1 MMSTLSG
8 YMGQILRVDLTE
20 GRIWSEPLDADYARR
35 FIGGSGLGARYLW
48 DFITPDTDPLGPE
61 NPLIFMTGPF
71 VGTSTP
77 AAGRFSV
84 VTRSPQTGL
93 TGEGNSGGYFGPAL
107 RQAGYDGIIITG
119 QASSPV
125 YLSILHGIAQLHDA
139 THLWGLDSYEV
150 QERVKAEIEQ
160 PKARV
165 ACIGVAGE
173 KLVKYAAIMNDRGRC
188 AARTGLGAVMGS
200 KRLKAIAA
208 FGRAEIPLAS
218 AAGFKPVLKATMN
231 FVIDD
236 LFTQALRLGGTVLS
250 LDVGFMYGDVP
261 RRYFTAGE
269 STVIEEN
276 VNMGVMADTMLTRH
290 LACFR
295 CPIACNREVHLD
307 TYNEPVVD
315 GPEYETMAGFSS
327 NLDSSDMQAAAMAGH
342 RCNQH
347 GLDTI
352 SASNVIGL
360 LYYLYNEGL
369 VTAEQIG
376 MELPWGDPAPAIRL
390 IDLIAQRAGIGD
402 LAAEGARAVAAHF
415 GVPEL
420 AVQVKNLEMAYH
432 DPRAFIAQG
441 LIYATASRGADHM
454 AGDCYE
460 VGRGRII
467 PELGLDL
474 IDRHEISM
482 EQAAQAARVM
492 DFRSFTNSAIMC
504 HFEDPQID
512 NMVGLLQTVAGIDA
526 DYAWIARTGERI
538 TNLKRA
544 LNNRLGASRAD
555 DTLPKLVQQALTHS
569 NTEGMTPALDELLPL
584 YYAARGWDWE
594 TGKPCPERLLAL
606 DLPEAVAALW
616 GSDSGQ
622 DEA

>member
-125 YLSILHGIAQLHDA
+125 YLSILHGVAQLHDA

-276 VNMGVMADTMLTRH
+276 VNMGVMAETMLTRH

-315 GPEYETMAGFSS
+315 GPEYETMVGFSS

-390 IDLIAQRAGIGD
+390 VDLIAQREGIGD

-544 LNNRLGASRAD
+544 LNNRLGASRAN

>member
-390 IDLIAQRAGIGD
+390 VDLIAQRAGIGD

-512 NMVGLLQTVAGIDA
+512 NMIGLLQTVAGIDA

>member
-1 MMSTLSG
+1 
-8 YMGQILRVDLTE
+8 MGQILRVDLTE
-20 GRIWSEPLDADYARR
+20 RRIWSEPLNVDYARR
-35 FIGGSGLGARYLW
+35 FLGGSGLGARYLW
-48 DFITPDTDPLGPE
+48 DFITQDTDPLGPD
-61 NPLIFMTGPF
+61 NPLIFMTGPL

-93 TGEGNSGGYFGPAL
+93 TGEGNSGGYFGPAM

-125 YLSILHGIAQLHDA
+125 YLSIVHGSAQLHDA
-139 THLWGLDSYEV
+139 AHLWGLDSYEV
-150 QERVKAEIEQ
+150 QERIKAEIEQ

-173 KLVKYAAIMNDRGRC
+173 KLVKYAAVMNDHGRC

-200 KRLKAIAA
+200 KNLKAIAA
-208 FGRAEIPLAS
+208 FGRAEVPLAD

-269 STVIEEN
+269 SAAIEEN

-307 TYNEPVVD
+307 NYGEPLVD

-327 NLDSSDMQAAAMAGH
+327 NIDSADMQAAAMAGH
-342 RCNQH
+342 LCNKH

-369 VTAEQIG
+369 ASAEEIG
-376 MELPWGDPAPAIRL
+376 MALPWGDPAPAIRL
-390 IDLIAQRAGIGD
+390 VDLIAQRAGIGD
-402 LAAEGARAVAAHF
+402 LAAEGAKAVATHF

-467 PELGLDL
+467 PELGMDL
-474 IDRHEISM
+474 IDRHEVSL

-492 DFRSFTNSAIMC
+492 DFRSFTNSAILC
-504 HFEDPQID
+504 HFEDPQAD
-512 NMVGLLQTVAGIDA
+512 NLIGLLHAVTGIDV
-526 DYAWIARTGERI
+526 DYAWIARMGERI
-538 TNLKRA
+538 TNLKRV
-544 LNNRLGASRAD
+544 LNNRLGATRAD
-555 DTLPKLVQQALTHS
+555 DTLPKLVQQALTDS
-569 NTEGMTPALDELLPL
+569 NTQGATPALDELLPL
-584 YYAARGWDWE
+584 YYEVRGWDWE
-594 TGKPCPERLLAL
+594 TGRPCPEKLLAL
-606 DLPEAVAALW
+606 DLGEGV
-616 GSDSGQ
+616 GSREEYGVWSM
-622 DEA
+622 E

>member
-1 MMSTLSG
+1 MTTLPG

-20 GRIWSEPLDADYARR
+20 RRIWSEPLNVDYARR
-35 FIGGSGLGARYLW
+35 FLGGSGLGARYLW
-48 DFITPDTDPLGPE
+48 DFITQATDPLGPD
-61 NPLIFMTGPF
+61 NPLIFMTGPL

-93 TGEGNSGGYFGPAL
+93 TGEGNSGGYFGPAM

-119 QASSPV
+119 QAATPV
-125 YLSILHGIAQLHDA
+125 YLSILHGTAQLHDA
-139 THLWGLDSYEV
+139 SHLWGLDSYAV
-150 QERVKAEIEQ
+150 QDRIKAEIEQ

-173 KLVKYAAIMNDRGRC
+173 KLVKYAAIMNDHGRC

-208 FGRAEIPLAS
+208 FGRADVPLAD
-218 AAGFKPVLKATMN
+218 AGSFKPVLKATMN

-269 STVIEEN
+269 SPAIEEN

-307 TYNEPVVD
+307 NYGEPLVD
-315 GPEYETMAGFSS
+315 GPEYETVAGFTS
-327 NLDSSDMQAAAMAGH
+327 NIDSPDMQAAAMAGH

-347 GLDTI
+347 GMDTI

-369 VTAEQIG
+369 VSAGQIG
-376 MELPWGDPAPAIRL
+376 MALPWGDPAPAIRL
-390 IDLIAQRAGIGD
+390 VDMIAQREGIGD

-415 GVPEL
+415 GVPDL

-454 AGDCYE
+454 SGDCYE

-504 HFEDPQID
+504 HFEDPQVD
-512 NMVGLLQTVAGIDA
+512 NLLGLLRAVAGIDA
-526 DYAWIARTGERI
+526 DTAWIARTGERI

-544 LNNRLGASRAD
+544 LNNRLGATRAD
-555 DTLPKLVQQALTHS
+555 DTLPKLVRQALRNS
-569 NTEGMTPALDELLPL
+569 NTEGVTPALDELLPL
-584 YYAARGWDWE
+584 YYEVRGWDWE
-594 TGKPCPERLLAL
+594 TGKPCPERLVAL
-606 DLPEAVAALW
+606 ELPEAVEYGV
-616 GSDSGQ
+616 GST
-622 DEA
+622 E